1 MSVLDRYVNG
11 WASDEKLYIFLKSL
25 SNIEIGGDR
34 LYDGTGTHFMQNPKE
49 FHDLL
54 KFLVQA
60 KFDFNMKLDR
70 ILEFG
75 WSTGLSHTIFYKVL
89 QPIESV
95 VVDLI
100 EPSGMNTATFFANL
114 RFKNLTLIANDSTSN
129 YTKEKLSKLG
139 PYDFIFIDGG
149 HDYETVRSDF
159 LTAKQNASARS
170 VIALHDIYAEQPSEV
185 KRFWEEIKSSKKF
198 KTIEFCDH
206 DETIKY
212 GIGLVSIGS
221 DDMFSENL
229 HQGYFCKVD

>member
-54 KFLVQA
+54 KFLVKA

-89 QPIESV
+89 RPMESV

-114 RFKNLTLIANDSTSN
+114 RFKNLTLIANDSTSK

-198 KTIEFCDH
+198 KTIEFFDH

-212 GIGLVSIGS
+212 GIGLV
-221 DDMFSENL
+221 
-229 HQGYFCKVD
+229 

>member
-54 KFLVQA
+54 KFLVKA

-89 QPIESV
+89 RPMESV

-114 RFKNLTLIANDSTSN
+114 RFKNLTLIANDSTSK

-221 DDMFSENL
+221 DDVFSENL

>member
-1 MSVLDRYVNG
+1 MSVLDRFVNG
-11 WASDEKLYIFLKSL
+11 WISDEKLYSFLKSL

-54 KFLVQA
+54 RFLVKA
-60 KFDFNMKLDR
+60 KFDFDMQIDR

-75 WSTGLSHTIFYKVL
+75 WSTGLSHTILYKVL
-89 QPIESV
+89 RPMESV
-95 VVDLI
+95 AVDLI
-100 EPSGMNTATFFANL
+100 EPSGMNTGTFLANL

-129 YTKEKLSKLG
+129 YTKQKLSKLG

-149 HDYETVRSDF
+149 HDYETVKSDF
-159 LTAKQNASARS
+159 LTAKQNASARA

-206 DETIKY
+206 EETIKY

-221 DDMFSENL
+221 DDIFSESDD
-229 HQGYFCKVD
+229 QGYFCKN